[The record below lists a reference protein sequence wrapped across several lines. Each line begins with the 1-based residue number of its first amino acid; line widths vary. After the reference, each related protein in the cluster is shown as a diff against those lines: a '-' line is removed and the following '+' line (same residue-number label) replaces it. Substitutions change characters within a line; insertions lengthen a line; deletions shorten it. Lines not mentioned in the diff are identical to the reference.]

1 MRNQLLQESARPSL
15 TAAVRKSE
23 RHPEALPPPRD
34 ENRPESLDLRAC
46 PGKSLMRRDGFDLTQ
61 PQVFEPLQCLRR
73 PRATDILIG
82 QRVETLYK
90 PISQQ
95 STGIA
100 RKRECRFGNL
110 LNGCIHAGSLLP
122 AMAPNNIRRPTRL
135 QENTKRSNWRPH
147 GGREGIIF
155 LEKSARFAKHAVLVR
170 WYRATNGRNRGRTN
184 FFWIFNGLVE
194 RQLHSPTEPPD
205 DYGPQRTSILIAAA
219 MRRAFSRAASIDSA
233 RASATPRRRLP
244 AISGLPNRRR
254 SVSGS
259 ANAAATPW

>member
-1 MRNQLLQESARPSL
+1 MRNQLLQETARPSL
-15 TAAVRKSE
+15 TAAVRRIE

-34 ENRPESLDLRAC
+34 ETRPESLELRAC
-46 PGKSLMRRDGFDLTQ
+46 PGKNLMRRDGLDLTQ
-61 PQVFEPLQCLRR
+61 PQVFEPLQCLGR
-73 PRATDILIG
+73 PRVTNILIG
-82 QRVETLYK
+82 QRVETLDK

-110 LNGCIHAGSLLP
+110 LNGCSHAGSLLP
-122 AMAPNNIRRPTRL
+122 AMAPNNVVRPTRL

-155 LEKSARFAKHAVLVR
+155 LEKSVRFAKHAVVVR

-184 FFWIFNGLVE
+184 FFGIFNGLVG
-194 RQLHSPTEPPD
+194 RQLHSPAKPPD
-205 DYGPQRTSILIAAA
+205 DYRPQRTSILIAAA
-219 MRRAFSRAASIDSA
+219 TRRAFSRAASVLSP
-233 RASATPRRRLP
+233 RASATPSRRLP
-244 AISGLPNRRR
+244 AISGLPKSRS

-259 ANAAATPW
+259 ANAASAPW